1 MDGIPWSQ
9 PPGQN
14 RVTYEAR
21 SWDCRRLPTPHCA
34 LKPGCSDAP
43 ITGTILVCL
52 VNYRAVL
59 SGSVISATQETMNKK
74 IIWRTIFSYHIQK

>member
-21 SWDCRRLPTPHCA
+21 SCHRLPTPHCS

-43 ITGTILVCL
+43 ITGTVLVCL
-52 VNYRAVL
+52 VNYSAVL
-59 SGSVISATQETMNKK
+59 SGSVTSAPQEMMNKK
-74 IIWRTIFSYHIQK
+74 II